1 MYFCREAYI
10 YTPNI
15 AMDWFSW
22 LSKTDLDPSLVHEY
36 AIVFFHNELEE
47 DDICY
52 FNHEFLLSMGISVA
66 KHRLEI
72 LKLARKGKQRIT
84 RLRPIIWFLI
94 AIKQTKKY
102 LAKRIRQDDSA
113 LSIVPAQRSYSSRWK
128 AAAMLKSNKKFMAA
142 AAAKQGSSRSMLTYG
157 GGIIG
162 YNDDITQ
169 PVESGLTILML
180 TNGSPTMESPYLTY
194 SFSSPNCLELS
205 RNDKVDRADGEED
218 LANSIESMRWES
230 MFQDLKPT

>member
-1 MYFCREAYI
+1 
-10 YTPNI
+10 
-15 AMDWFSW
+15 MDWFSW
-22 LSKTDLDPSLVHEY
+22 LSNSNLDPSLVHDY
-36 AIVFFHNELEE
+36 AIVFSHNELEE

-72 LKLARKGKQRIT
+72 LKLARKEKQRIT

-128 AAAMLKSNKKFMAA
+128 AAAMLKCNKKFMAA
-142 AAAKQGSSRSMLTYG
+142 AKQGSMPMLTYG
-157 GGIIG
+157 SGIIG
-162 YNDDITQ
+162 YNEDITQ
-169 PVESGLTILML
+169 PVESRQTILML
-180 TNGSPTMESPYLTY
+180 TNGSPTTMESPYLTY
-194 SFSSPNCLELS
+194 SFSSPNFPELS
-205 RNDKVDRADGEED
+205 RNDKVDSGGGEED
-218 LANSIESMRWES
+218 LATSIESMRWES